1 MEGCW
6 FRGSTCLEA
15 RGLGGLILGTSKFES
30 RVCDLPPGG
39 SAKKVK
45 RNFVILRSEATWV
58 CWLVFEE
65 PMGGGWFLGDHG
77 VLAGVKT
84 KHGMRAKIV
93 NTPVGYRSYVLLPLA
108 ATVFLHRARSVGF
121 CSRLEADIKRREL
134 PICCLREFMQ
144 LIAGPLTARQSVI

>member
-1 MEGCW
+1 M
-6 FRGSTCLEA
+6 
-15 RGLGGLILGTSKFES
+15 SKFDS
-30 RVCDLPPGG
+30 GVCDLPPGG
-39 SAKKVK
+39 SKQVTG
-45 RNFVILRSEATWV
+45 NFAIFRSVVTWV

-144 LIAGPLTARQSVI
+144 LIAGPLTATQSVI